1 MNRLIGDLKI
11 PVNERPTWTP
21 VFPYKA
27 DSPLQ
32 ASGLFGP
39 VSIQQAN

>member
-1 MNRLIGDLKI
+1 MKQPLEEGQIWAPHL
-11 PVNERPTWTP
+11 
-21 VFPYKA
+21 PYTD

-39 VSIQQAN
+39 VEISALKN